1 MNAERAAAI
10 TPSSEQLVSG
20 VTSHSSFGVPLVS
33 IEWQSQSSSIRSQ
46 LVRNAM
52 QFPCNSHAISIPF
65 PCHFHI
71 ISMRT
76 GGIGIDVKRHGLQSG
91 SEMRNGTDMGQCR
104 KRNSRVRSES
114 EVRLEVGLAGINDSV
129 ETPPHLGHRLRI
141 GLVISTD
148 SFIYS
153 SSDGIK
159 FDYWDRS
166 SVKQWIDH
174 LRWWIM
180 EAAGW
185 RRAELGTWN
194 WNGMEWDETHLLMK
208 WNRANR
214 FHLNGW
220 MIDWMRSNERVEWQ
234 LS

>member
-114 EVRLEVGLAGINDSV
+114 EVRLEVGWFSRDQR
-129 ETPPHLGHRLRI
+129 LGGNAPTLR
-141 GLVISTD
+141 
-148 SFIYS
+148 
-153 SSDGIK
+153 
-159 FDYWDRS
+159 
-166 SVKQWIDH
+166 
-174 LRWWIM
+174 
-180 EAAGW
+180 APAP
-185 RRAELGTWN
+185 
-194 WNGMEWDETHLLMK
+194 
-208 WNRANR
+208 NR
-214 FHLNGW
+214 FGNFDGFIHLFIKRW
-220 MIDWMRSNERVEWQ
+220 HQV
-234 LS
+234 